1 MNKKLEVIQEEC
13 SDCGICSL
21 ASIIKYYG
29 GNISLE
35 TLRFYTATNSNGTN
49 AYELINCAKR
59 FGFDAYGE
67 KCKDLSKIKTPFI
80 AHLKLENDFYH
91 FVVIYKVENN
101 IVTIMDPSIGFK
113 KMNIKD
119 FYKIYTGVILNF
131 IPIGTIPKY
140 KENKFF
146 KNMLKKEIIIN
157 RFSYITILILS
168 LFIMLFSIINNFEI
182 KILSLNNEYIYILFF
197 IIFVNEILIYLKNLT
212 LLNSSIIFNNKLIK
226 EFINHL
232 FKLPLYYL
240 KLKQKGEIVSRFN
253 ELNDLSNSIINF
265 CIEII
270 FCFILSLISIICL
283 FIFSFKITLIIILLT
298 IIYIIFNIK
307 IYRTLVNEIR
317 YSINLEESYN
327 SNILDYIS
335 NFDTIKHLNIY
346 DFFINNINI
355 SLIKRN
361 VVSKKYKKRIYLI
374 SLINN
379 IIFGIIILIVIY
391 FLLTNSF
398 NVTNSLVIYSLL
410 NFYINNL
417 KYIVESYPNILILKT
432 YIKKTN
438 EFLSFN
444 LDKNGIM
451 LYKFSNISIEKL
463 LYKINGKIII
473 NNMSYKIYNKDKIF
487 INGPSGIGKSTLMKI
502 LNNEINRYSGNIL
515 IDGLDINKCNL
526 DNLVTYVSQDEKLFN
541 DTIYN
546 NLCLGKDV
554 DKSLLE
560 NILRITRLNDINIIK
575 LVGLNSTIIND
586 NSLSGGEKN
595 RLILARSLIHSN
607 DILILDEVLKEVD
620 EKLEKEI
627 LKDILDYFDN
637 KTILYISHKSVSDL
651 FEKVLTFRKE

>member
-168 LFIMLFSIINNFEI
+168 LFIMLFSLINNFEI